1 MWLFV
6 TTEGVEPTNNASE
19 RARRPAVLWR
29 RQSFGSQSQAG
40 SIFVACMLTVVTSLR
55 AQNRN
60 VLAYLTQASQA
71 ARQGKTAPS
80 LLPTAIQVHDVQ
92 VPTA

>member
-1 MWLFV
+1 
-6 TTEGVEPTNNASE
+6 
-19 RARRPAVLWR
+19 
-29 RQSFGSQSQAG
+29 
-40 SIFVACMLTVVTSLR
+40 VACMLTVVTSLR